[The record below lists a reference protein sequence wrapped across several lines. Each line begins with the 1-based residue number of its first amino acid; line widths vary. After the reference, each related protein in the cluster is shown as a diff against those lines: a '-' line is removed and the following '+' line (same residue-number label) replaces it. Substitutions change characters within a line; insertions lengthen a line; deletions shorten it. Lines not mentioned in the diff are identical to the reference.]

1 MKWRIS
7 DARQFIRNNGVEQR
21 NLENRLGAVA
31 QAAFNEEVTK
41 HTVRGVLSDERAQI
55 MQNVK
60 ARLEAESKP
69 FGIEI
74 RDVRIKRVDLVPEVT
89 ASVFKRMIAERTQ
102 VANQLRSE
110 GEATKEQIRA
120 QADKQVSVIV
130 AEATLEA
137 QKTKG
142 EADAQATQIY
152 GEAFGRDPKFAQF
165 YRNLEAYRA
174 SFHGKSDVMVVDTG
188 SDFFKAMRGSGGAG
202 SPTRPRPPPP
212 RRSSS
217 GPAARQRDRAGADP
231 RRPAAVPQP
240 GRVASHV
247 RARAAA
253 ERRPDPDAGAVQ
265 PRDRR
270 RRPAVFRAL
279 TPAAA
284 KAGLWISPL
293 LAAASVAACAKQ
305 SFARPDTS
313 VQSRF

>member
-1 MKWRIS
+1 MNKIFLAIGVVIVALLVASSSLFIVDQRQVAVIKTFGEIKSVITEPGLNFNWPLVQTVSMLDRTIQTLDNPSPSAIFTAEKKSLVIDWLVKWRIN
-7 DARQFIRNNGVEQR
+7 DPRQFVRNNGVEQR

-60 ARLEAESKP
+60 ARLESESKP

-74 RDVRIKRVDLVPEVT
+74 IDVRIKRVDFVPEVT
-89 ASVFKRMIAERTQ
+89 ASVYNRMISERKQ

-120 QADKQVSVIV
+120 DADRQVSVIV
-130 AEATLEA
+130 AQATLDA

-174 SFHGKSDVMVVDTG
+174 SFNKKSDVMIVDTG

-202 SPTRPRPPPP
+202 S
-212 RRSSS
+212 
-217 GPAARQRDRAGADP
+217 AD
-231 RRPAAVPQP
+231 
-240 GRVASHV
+240 VA
-247 RARAAA
+247 
-253 ERRPDPDAGAVQ
+253 
-265 PRDRR
+265 
-270 RRPAVFRAL
+270 
-279 TPAAA
+279 AAA
-284 KAGLWISPL
+284 K
-293 LAAASVAACAKQ
+293 KK
-305 SFARPDTS
+305 
-313 VQSRF
+313 

>member
-1 MKWRIS
+1 MNRIFLAIGVVIVALLVASSSLFIVDQRQVAVIKTFGEIKSVITEPGLNFNWPLVQTVSMLDRTIQTLDNPSPSAIFTAEKKSLVIDWLVKWRIN
-7 DARQFIRNNGVEQR
+7 DPRQFVRNNGVEQR

-41 HTVRGVLSDERAQI
+41 HTVRGVLSDERSQI

-60 ARLEAESKP
+60 ARLESESKP

-74 RDVRIKRVDLVPEVT
+74 IDVRIKRVDFVPEVT
-89 ASVFKRMIAERTQ
+89 ASVYNRMISERKQ

-120 QADKQVSVIV
+120 DADKQVSVIV
-130 AEATLEA
+130 AQATLEA

-174 SFHGKSDVMVVDTG
+174 SFNKKSDVMVVDTG

-202 SPTRPRPPPP
+202 S
-212 RRSSS
+212 
-217 GPAARQRDRAGADP
+217 ADP
-231 RRPAAVPQP
+231 
-240 GRVASHV
+240 S
-247 RARAAA
+247 
-253 ERRPDPDAGAVQ
+253 
-265 PRDRR
+265 
-270 RRPAVFRAL
+270 
-279 TPAAA
+279 AAA
-284 KAGLWISPL
+284 K
-293 LAAASVAACAKQ
+293 KK
-305 SFARPDTS
+305 
-313 VQSRF
+313 